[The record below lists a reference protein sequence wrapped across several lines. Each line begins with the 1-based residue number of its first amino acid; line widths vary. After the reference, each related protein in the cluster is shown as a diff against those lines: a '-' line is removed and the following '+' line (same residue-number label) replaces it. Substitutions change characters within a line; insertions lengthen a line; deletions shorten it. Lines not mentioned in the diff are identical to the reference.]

1 MHKLDKNILSDW
13 TVTRKKNEHQSVHNQ
28 HSLIFLFYYSYVSGG
43 PYLSFARFYLNP
55 FLFYLSTVAVCT
67 SLSPYFIS
75 APFLILLILVARTFL
90 SLDFISAPVLIL
102 LTVVVRTFLSTYFY
116 NIRSLCK
123 SICFSF
129 YLIEFSRTKFNM
141 RIYNLSC
148 PMVSPPIYFIIL
160 LCSISKL
167 SISYWCSIPLFLLY
181 YK

>member
-1 MHKLDKNILSDW
+1 MHKLAKNILSNW

-28 HSLIFLFYYSYVSGG
+28 HSLIFLFY
-43 PYLSFARFYLNP
+43 FIIHT
-55 FLFYLSTVAVCT
+55 FLVVHT
-67 SLSPYFIS
+67 SLSPYFTS

-148 PMVSPPIYFIIL
+148 PMVSPPIYFKIL